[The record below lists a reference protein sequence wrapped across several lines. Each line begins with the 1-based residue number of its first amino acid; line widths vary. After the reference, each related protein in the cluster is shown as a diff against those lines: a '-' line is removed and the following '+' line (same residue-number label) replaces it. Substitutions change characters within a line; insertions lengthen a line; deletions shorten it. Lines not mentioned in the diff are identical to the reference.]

1 MTESKAVT
9 PRRVVVLASG
19 SGTNLQ
25 VLIDDPSPS
34 WSVVGV
40 VTDRPA
46 IRALQR
52 AADAGI
58 SGVVVDW
65 EGFNS
70 RLEFTAAVCDAID
83 GMRPDLIVL
92 AGFMR
97 ILDEAAIVRFPNKI
111 INVHPSL
118 LPAFPGAHAVRDA
131 LSYGVK
137 VTGVTVHF
145 VDEHLDHGPIIRQQP
160 VPVLAGDDEG
170 SLHARI
176 QVEEHRLLPEVVT
189 ALTEDEFEIVGRTV
203 KGKVTA

>member
-1 MTESKAVT
+1 M

-25 VLIDDPSPS
+25 VLIDDPSPN

-40 VTDRPA
+40 ITDRPA
-46 IRALQR
+46 VRALDR
-52 AADAGI
+52 AATAGI
-58 SGVVVDW
+58 ETVVVDW
-65 EGFNS
+65 DDYES
-70 RLEFTAAVCDAID
+70 RHTFTAAICDVVDEMGA
-83 GMRPDLIVL
+83 DLIVL

-97 ILDEAAIVRFPNKI
+97 ILDATAIERFPNKI

-131 LSYGVK
+131 LNHGAK

-145 VDEHLDHGPIIRQQP
+145 VDEHLDHGPIIRQEA
-160 VPVLAGDDEG
+160 VPVLAGDDED
-170 SLHARI
+170 SLHRRI
-176 QVEEHRLLPEVVT
+176 QIEEHRLLPAVVT
-189 ALTEDEFEIVGRTV
+189 ALARDEYEVVGRTV

>member
-1 MTESKAVT
+1 M
-9 PRRVVVLASG
+9 PRRVAVLASG

-34 WSVVGV
+34 WSVTGV
-40 VTDRPA
+40 ITDRPGV
-46 IRALQR
+46 RALER

-58 SGVVVDW
+58 ASVVVDW
-65 EGFNS
+65 QDFES
-70 RLEFTAAVCDAID
+70 RLSFTTAVCDAVEA
-83 GMRPDLIVL
+83 MQADLIVL

-97 ILDEAAIVRFPNKI
+97 ILDATAIDRFPNKI

-131 LSYGVK
+131 LDHGVK

-145 VDEHLDHGPIIRQQP
+145 VDEHLDHGPIIRQQA
-160 VPVLAGDDEG
+160 VPVLAGDDED
-170 SLHARI
+170 SLHGRI
-176 QVEEHRLLPEVVT
+176 QVEEHRLLPAVVT
-189 ALTEDEFEIVGRTV
+189 ALAQDEYEVVGRTV

>member
-1 MTESKAVT
+1 MTESKAEL

-40 VTDRPA
+40 ITDRPA
-46 IRALQR
+46 VRALER
-52 AADAGI
+52 AATAGI
-58 SGVVVDW
+58 ETVVVDW
-65 EGFNS
+65 GDYES
-70 RLEFTAAVCDAID
+70 RVTFTAAICDVVDEMGA
-83 GMRPDLIVL
+83 DLIVL

-97 ILDEAAIVRFPNKI
+97 ILEATAIERFPNKI

-131 LSYGVK
+131 LNYGAK
-137 VTGVTVHF
+137 VAGVTVHF
-145 VDEHLDHGPIIRQQP
+145 VDEHLDHGPIIRQEA
-160 VPVLAGDDEG
+160 VPVLAGDDED
-170 SLHARI
+170 SLHGRI
-176 QVEEHRLLPEVVT
+176 QIEEHRLLPAVVT
-189 ALTEDEFEIVGRTV
+189 ALARDEYEVAGRTV